1 MKNAGKHPFPRRA
14 VALATATAVL
24 WTMVQTTSPGA
35 ALKSLHATSVLA
47 SELLRLELETPEEDG
62 LNGWTRLLVMETP
75 ALAEVNDVTQT
86 DGNAVAATDST
97 QTVAEEKLPE
107 PSDEET
113 EEETADEP
121 TPEPEPETPGE
132 PEEPKTETAATTPL
146 DLSSIKASQIDIDNH
161 TTGISVKA
169 KSYLNQTPA
178 LTLQSAEAGP
188 QILIMHTHAT
198 EAYTMDGDDIYTE
211 SDPARTTDS
220 NYNMIRVGE
229 EMKAVFEDM
238 GLSVLHDDTTYDYPG
253 YNGSYGRSLT
263 GVQTYLDQY
272 PTIQVVL
279 DVHRD
284 ALIDA
289 NGTAYAKTTTI
300 DGKKVAQ
307 VMLVCGTN
315 DAGLVHPDW
324 KNNFTLAVRLQA
336 AMLAVDSTLPRP
348 IDLRSQRFNQHLT
361 PGSLLVEVGTS
372 GNTLQEA
379 LAGARLF
386 ARAAG
391 EVYLGCVK

>member
-47 SELLRLELETPEEDG
+47 SELLRLELETPEKGG
-62 LNGWTRLLVMETP
+62 LNGWTRLLVMEAP
-75 ALAEVNDVTQT
+75 ALAEVDNVTET
-86 DGNAVAATDST
+86 DGNAVSAMENTEATP
-97 QTVAEEKLPE
+97 QEESVESP
-107 PSDEET
+107 T
-113 EEETADEP
+113 EEAKKETAAEP
-121 TPEPEPETPGE
+121 VPEPETPTE
-132 PEEPKTETAATTPL
+132 PEEPKTETAATKPL

>member
-14 VALATATAVL
+14 VALAAIAAVL
-24 WTMVQTTSPGA
+24 WTMVRTASPGA
-35 ALKSLHATSVLA
+35 ALKSLHATSALA
-47 SELLRLELETPEEDG
+47 SELLRLELETSEEDG
-62 LNGWTRLLVMETP
+62 LNGWTRLLVMEAP
-75 ALAEVNDVTQT
+75 ALAEVDTVSET
-86 DGNAVAATDST
+86 DGNAVSATGPT
-97 QTVAEEKLPE
+97 ETVPQEELVE
-107 PSDEET
+107 APSEDT
-113 EEETADEP
+113 EMETAAQS
-121 TPEPEPETPGE
+121 EPETPAE
-132 PEEPKTETAATTPL
+132 PEEPETETAAPVPL
-146 DLSSIKASQIDIDNH
+146 DLSGIKASQIAIDNH

-169 KSYLNQTPA
+169 KDYLNQPLT

-198 EAYTMDGDDIYTE
+198 EAYTMDGDDVYTE
-211 SDPARTTDS
+211 SDPARTTDA

-229 EMKAVFEDM
+229 EMKEVLEDM

-263 GVQTYLDQY
+263 GVQNYLDQY

-284 ALIDA
+284 ALIDS

-300 DGKKVAQ
+300 DGQQVAQ

-315 DAGLVHPDW
+315 DAGLLHPDW

-336 AMLAVDSTLPRP
+336 AMLAVDNTLPRP

-361 PGSLLVEVGTS
+361 LGSLLVEVGTS

-391 EVYLGCVK
+391 EVYLKCVK